1 MNFIKFNIQETVE
14 KEIFYGSYSIYI
26 LGGHH
31 IKTNPDFYI
40 KIENINTGKEIELTE
55 KRLKRRDFKV
65 GKKAVQ
71 FFSFDINEYG
81 NFRISVHN
89 FEDIVV
95 KDSILEAFPFPFS
108 IPNIIFSAILGR
120 SRKKLEL
127 KDIEILIA

>member
-1 MNFIKFNIQETVE
+1 MSFIQFNIQETVE
-14 KEIFYGSYSIYI
+14 KEIFYGSYYIYI

-31 IKTNPDFYI
+31 IEANPDFYI
-40 KIENINTGKEIELTE
+40 KIENIGTGKEIELTE
-55 KRLKRRDFKV
+55 KNLKGRDFKL

-71 FFSFDINEYG
+71 FFTFDINEYG
-81 NFRISVHN
+81 KFRISAHH

-95 KDSILEAFPFPFS
+95 KNSILEAFPFPFS
-108 IPNIIFSAILGR
+108 IPNIVLSTILGR